1 MAKLRCAEKNGR
13 IPFSFN
19 GNWTTNI
26 HLLFIASYYRQ
37 VSVDIENRN
46 FSQVY
51 IRLAATPLEIK
62 RDTMGGGGGKKCF
75 YKEKFA

>member
-1 MAKLRCAEKNGR
+1 MSL
-13 IPFSFN
+13 
-19 GNWTTNI
+19 
-26 HLLFIASYYRQ
+26 
-37 VSVDIENRN
+37 DIENKN

-62 RDTMGGGGGKKCF
+62 RDTMGGGGKKCF